1 MTEGTNQQ
9 GQRVGERSRHG
20 AARLAWALCALALVL
35 TALSLLLLVLN
46 RFHPNTHVY
55 APWLDNTLIAISFT
69 PVGALVASRR
79 PANPVGWLLA
89 LFGLVI
95 SISHFGAQYAL
106 YALLTRPEPLLGGQ
120 AAAWVVSWLLP
131 VINGLT
137 VFYVLLFPTGWLPS
151 RRWRLLAW
159 LTAAF
164 VVIGVVSSAVSP
176 GALMGVLGP
185 IRNPL
190 GVEGVTGIYEATLY
204 VGAPSLTVAAAL
216 SLFVR
221 LRRATGVERQQIKW
235 FAYAAA
241 ASVVATILAYVLPG
255 TLDTPPWFE
264 HAAFALNIGTI
275 PAVPV
280 AVGIAILR
288 YRLYDVDLLINRT
301 LVYGPLTL
309 FLAAVYAGGVVGLQS
324 VMRTLTGQESTLAIV
339 ASTLAIAALFNPLR
353 RRVQALVDRRF
364 YRRKYDAAKTLEAFS
379 ARLREETDL
388 DALGQGLVGVVR
400 GTVQPEHASL
410 WMSPEASRKEER
422 AD

>member
-1 MTEGTNQQ
+1 M
-9 GQRVGERSRHG
+9 SRHI
-20 AARLAWALCALALVL
+20 AARLAWSLCALALVL

-55 APWLDNTLIAISFT
+55 APWLDNTLVAISFA
-69 PVGALVASRR
+69 PVGALVASRL

-106 YALLTRPEPLLGGQ
+106 YALLARPEPLLGGE

-137 VFYVLLFPTGWLPS
+137 VSYVLLFPTGRLPS
-151 RRWRLLAW
+151 GRWRLLAW

-164 VVIGVVSSAVSP
+164 VVIGVVSSALSP

-190 GVEGVTGIYEATLY
+190 GAEGVAGIYATGIYAATLY
-204 VGAPSLTVAAAL
+204 VGVPSLTVAAAL
-216 SLFVR
+216 SLFAR

-288 YRLYDVDLLINRT
+288 YRLYDIDLLINRT
-301 LVYGPLTL
+301 LVYAALTASL
-309 FLAAVYAGGVVGLQS
+309 VVVYFGGV
-324 VMRTLTGQESTLAIV
+324 TLTQVVLQTLGGQGKLPQLVVV
-339 ASTLAIAALFNPLR
+339 ASTLVIAALFNPLR
-353 RRVQALVDRRF
+353 RGIQAFIDRRF
-364 YRRKYDAAKTLEAFS
+364 YRCTYDAAKTLEALG
-379 ARLREETDL
+379 ARLRDDTDL
-388 DALGQGLVGVVR
+388 DALRSDLTEAAR
-400 GTVQPEHASL
+400 DTMQPEHVSL
-410 WMSPEASRKEER
+410 WLRPLAAPKG
-422 AD
+422 AQTD

>member
-1 MTEGTNQQ
+1 M
-9 GQRVGERSRHG
+9 SHHA

-35 TALSLLLLVLN
+35 TALSLLLFVLN
-46 RFHPNTHVY
+46 RLHPNTHVY
-55 APWLDNTLIAISFT
+55 APWLDNTLVAISFA
-69 PVGALVASRR
+69 PIGALVASRR

-95 SISHFGAQYAL
+95 SVSHFGAQYAL

-120 AAAWVVSWLLP
+120 AAAWVVSWLLS

-137 VFYVLLFPTGWLPS
+137 VFYVLLFPTGRLPS

-190 GVEGVTGIYEATLY
+190 GVEGVTGIYEATLF

-241 ASVVATILAYVLPG
+241 ASVGATILAYVLPG
-255 TLDTPPWFE
+255 TLNTPPWFE

-288 YRLYDVDLLINRT
+288 YRLYDIDLLINRT

-410 WMSPEASRKEER
+410 WMRPEASRKEER